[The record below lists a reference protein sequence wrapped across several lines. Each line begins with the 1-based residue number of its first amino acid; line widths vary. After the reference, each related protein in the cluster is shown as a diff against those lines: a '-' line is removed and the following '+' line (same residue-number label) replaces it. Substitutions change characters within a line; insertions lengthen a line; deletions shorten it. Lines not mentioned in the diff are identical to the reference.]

1 MSSTRPEAIVGVWQ
15 VSKSFEKNGP
25 LREPDAEHAAVRY
38 DFRPDGGGFVHIAW
52 AQFPLTWRL
61 FRGQLRIRMLAPK
74 SEHLHAFELPDEH
87 TLILLDDTG
96 GGHIYHR
103 ID

>member
-61 FRGQLRIRMLAPK
+61 FQGQLRIRMLAPR
-74 SEHLHAFELPDEH
+74 SELLLTFEQPDEH
-87 TLILLDDTG
+87 TLILLDELG
-96 GGHIYHR
+96 GGRIYAR
-103 ID
+103 MT